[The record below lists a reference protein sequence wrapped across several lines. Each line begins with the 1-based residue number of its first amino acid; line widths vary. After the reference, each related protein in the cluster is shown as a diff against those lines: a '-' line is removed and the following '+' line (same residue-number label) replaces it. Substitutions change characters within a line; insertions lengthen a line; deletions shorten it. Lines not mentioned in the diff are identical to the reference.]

1 MLDFYNVYC
10 YNIITALCG
19 GNFVIFG
26 VKMGYSADKSL
37 KMLELDKILQLLSNE
52 ATLDDAKELSLNIKP
67 DTDIK
72 AVKKQLTATNDA
84 YVFLAKY
91 QAPTFGSAVN
101 VASPLRRAA
110 ASAVLSTGELLDIAE
125 TLRVIRGLK
134 SWRENC
140 LNIGETSIDFLFEGL
155 FPNKYLEDK
164 ITFAIKGEN
173 QISDN
178 ASPTLYDIRRKI
190 VSRSEKIKSILDK
203 IVKGNSAK
211 YLQEAIVT
219 QRDGRYVVPL
229 KVENKG
235 QVAGIVHDISST
247 GSTLFVEPMAVVE
260 TNNEI
265 RVLKLREQEE
275 IDRILAELSAEAG
288 SFADS
293 IINSYN
299 CVIELNLIFAKAKLG
314 YKMKATLPEIND
326 KGQVY
331 LKNARHPL
339 INYKQVVPITV
350 ELGKS
355 FNSIVITGP
364 NTGGKTVT
372 LKTVGLLTLMTMCG
386 LLIPVDD
393 GSTVAVF
400 SKIFADIGDEQS
412 IEQSLSTF
420 SSHIV
425 NIISILE
432 NADDNSLVLLDELCA
447 GTDPIEGAAL
457 AKVILMRLACFGT
470 RVLVTTHYP
479 ELKSYA
485 IDTAGVE
492 IASCEFDV
500 ATLRPTYK
508 LILGLPGRSNAFAI
522 SKRLGMPEDLIEQVK
537 NEVTD
542 EDMRF
547 ERVVATLERARH
559 DAETEREKASK
570 LRRELEKSRNRAE
583 QLELELESKQNKL
596 MEQTRQK
603 ANDIVE
609 MARYKSSLLLNELE
623 EMKKSINA
631 QNAAQML
638 EKARQGYKTT
648 LNELEDTA
656 NPVEE
661 NKAVGQAVTKVN
673 KGDIVLVADIGR
685 DATVIDVKPD
695 KKQAYVMSGAIKMW
709 VSFDNLRL
717 KKKNA
722 PTTEGKKTRK
732 VTGMMSRAQR
742 QVSGEIDIRGMASD
756 EALLELD
763 RYIDNALV
771 SGLETIR
778 IIHGKGTGVL
788 RQSVGAHLRSHK
800 AIKTFRLGT
809 FGEGENGVTV
819 AEFK

>member
-1 MLDFYNVYC
+1 ML
-10 YNIITALCG
+10 
-19 GNFVIFG
+19 
-26 VKMGYSADKSL
+26 
-37 KMLELDKILQLLSNE
+37 
-52 ATLDDAKELSLNIKP
+52 
-67 DTDIK
+67 
-72 AVKKQLTATNDA
+72 
-84 YVFLAKY
+84 KY
-91 QAPTFGSAVN
+91 QAPSFGSAVN

-110 ASAVLSTGELLDIAE
+110 AAAVLSTGELLDIAE

-134 SWRENC
+134 SWREDC
-140 LNIGETSIDFLFEGL
+140 LNMGETSIDYLFEGL

-190 VSRSEKIKSILDK
+190 VSKSEKIKDILDK
-203 IVKGNSAK
+203 IVRGNTAK

-235 QVAGIVHDISST
+235 QVPGIVHDISST
-247 GSTLFVEPMAVVE
+247 GSTLFVEPMSVVE

-275 IDRILAELSAEAG
+275 IDRILAELSSEAG
-288 SFADS
+288 NFADS

-299 CVIELNLIFAKAKLG
+299 CLIELNLIFAKAKLA
-314 YKMKATLPEIND
+314 YKMKATLPKIND

-339 INYKQVVPITV
+339 IHHKQVVPITV
-350 ELGKS
+350 ELGKK
-355 FNSIVITGP
+355 FNSIIITGP

-393 GSTVAVF
+393 GSDVAVF
-400 SKIFADIGDEQS
+400 SKVFADIGDEQS

-432 NADDNSLVLLDELCA
+432 KADDDSLVLLDELCA

-457 AKVILMRLACFGT
+457 AKVILMRLAAYGT

-485 IDTAGVE
+485 IDTNGVE

-500 ATLRPTYK
+500 ATLKPTYK

-522 SKRLGMPEDLIEQVK
+522 SQRLGMPLDLIEEVK
-537 NEVTD
+537 RQVTD
-542 EDMRF
+542 DDMRF
-547 ERVVATLERARH
+547 ERVVATLEKARFE
-559 DAETEREKASK
+559 AEEEHRKASK
-570 LRRELEKSRNRAE
+570 LRAELEKSRNRAE
-583 QLELELESKQNKL
+583 QLENELEIKQKKL
-596 MEQTRQK
+596 MEQTREK
-603 ANDIVE
+603 ANNIIE
-609 MARYKSSLLLNELE
+609 IARYKSSLLLNELE
-623 EMKKSINA
+623 EMKKSLNA
-631 QNAAQML
+631 ENASKLL
-638 EKARQGYKTT
+638 EKARQGYKST
-648 LNELEDTA
+648 LNELEETA

-661 NKAVGQAVTKVN
+661 NKAKGEAVTSVS
-673 KGDIVLVADIGR
+673 KGDIVLVADLGR
-685 DATVIDVKPD
+685 DATVIDVKEN
-695 KKQAYVMSGAIKMW
+695 KKQAYVMSGSIKMW
-709 VSFDNLRL
+709 VSFENLRA
-717 KKKNA
+717 KRKNA
-722 PTTEGKKTRK
+722 PTTEVKKTRK

-742 QVSGEIDIRGMASD
+742 VVSGEVDIRGMASD

-788 RQSVGAHLRSHK
+788 RQSVQTHLRNHK
-800 AIKTFRLGT
+800 AVKSFRLGT
-809 FGEGENGVTV
+809 FGEGENGVTI
-819 AEFK
+819 AELNQEEFLWQYDLMKTKKLQNALKKV

>member
-1 MLDFYNVYC
+1 MD
-10 YNIITALCG
+10 NISKAIKT
-19 GNFVIFG
+19 
-26 VKMGYSADKSL
+26 
-37 KMLELDKILQLLSNE
+37 LELDKILGLLAKE
-52 ATLDDAKELSLNIKP
+52 AALEDAKEMAFKTAPKTDLNE
-67 DTDIK
+67 
-72 AVKKQLTATNDA
+72 VKSVLDATYSA
-84 YVFLAKY
+84 YLFLAKY
-91 QAPTFGSAVN
+91 QSPSFGCAVN
-101 VASPLRRAA
+101 VSSPLRRAGA
-110 ASAVLSTGELLDIAE
+110 LAVLSTSELLDIAE

-134 SWRENC
+134 AWREDC
-140 LNIGETSIDFLFEGL
+140 LNIGETPIDYLFDGL
-155 FPNKYLEDK
+155 YPNKYLEDK

-178 ASPTLYDIRRKI
+178 ASPALYDIRRKI
-190 VSRSEKIKSILDK
+190 VSRSEKIKDLLDK
-203 IVKGNSAK
+203 IVRGSSAK

-229 KVENKG
+229 KAENKG
-235 QVAGIVHDISST
+235 QLSGIVHDISSS
-247 GSTLFVEPMAVVE
+247 GSTLFIEPMSVVE

-293 IINSYN
+293 IISSYN
-299 CVIELNLIFAKAKLG
+299 CLVELNLIFAKASLG
-314 YKMKATLPEIND
+314 YKMKATLPKIND

-339 INYKQVVPITV
+339 INRKSVVPITV
-350 ELGKS
+350 ELGKG
-355 FNSIVITGP
+355 FNSIIITGP
-364 NTGGKTVT
+364 NTGGKTVS

-386 LLIPVDD
+386 LLIPVDE
-393 GSTVAVF
+393 GSDIAVF
-400 SKIFADIGDEQS
+400 SKVFADIGDEQS

-432 NADDNSLVLLDELCA
+432 NADHNSLVLLDELCA
-447 GTDPIEGAAL
+447 GTDPVEGAAL
-457 AKVILMRLACFGT
+457 AKGILMRLSSFGT

-485 IDTAGVE
+485 IDTNGVE

-522 SKRLGMPEDLIEQVK
+522 SQRLGMPLDLIEGVK
-537 NEVTD
+537 AEITD

-547 ERVVATLERARH
+547 ERVVATLENARRK
-559 DAETEREKASK
+559 AEEEEQKARK
-570 LRRELEKSRNRAE
+570 LRIELEKSRNRAE
-583 QLELELESKQNKL
+583 ALENELELKQKKL
-596 MEQTRQK
+596 MEQTREK
-603 ANDIVE
+603 ADTILE
-609 MARYKSSLLLNELE
+609 IARNKSSLLLNELE
-623 EMKKSINA
+623 EMKKTLNA
-631 QNAAQML
+631 QNSATLL
-638 EKARQGYKTT
+638 EKARQGFKTT
-648 LNELEDTA
+648 LNELEEIS

-661 NKAVGQAVTKVN
+661 NRAKGEVPSILN
-673 KGDIVLVADIGR
+673 KGDIVLVADLGR

-695 KKQAYVMSGAIKMW
+695 KKQAYVMSGSIKLW
-709 VSFDNLRL
+709 VSFESLRL

-722 PTTEGKKTRK
+722 PTTEIKKNRK
-732 VTGMMSRAQR
+732 VTGMMSRANR

-756 EALLELD
+756 EAILELD
-763 RYIDNALV
+763 KYIDNAMV

-788 RQSVGAHLRSHK
+788 RNSVQTHLRSHK
-800 AIKTFRLGT
+800 AVKYFRLGT
-809 FGEGENGVTV
+809 FGEGENGVTI
-819 AEFK
+819 AELN

>member
-1 MLDFYNVYC
+1 MQ
-10 YNIITALCG
+10 NIRKA
-19 GNFVIFG
+19 
-26 VKMGYSADKSL
+26 VKT
-37 KMLELDKILQLLSNE
+37 LELDKILQLLSDE
-52 ATLDDAKELSLNIKP
+52 ATLEDAKELSVKLEPKN
-67 DTDIK
+67 DIYE
-72 AVKKQLTATNDA
+72 VKREIDATNDA
-84 YVFLAKY
+84 YLFMAKY
-91 QAPTFGSAVN
+91 QAPSFGSAVN

-125 TLRVIRGLK
+125 TLRVIRSLK
-134 SWRENC
+134 SWREDC
-140 LNIGETSIDFLFEGL
+140 LNMGETSIDFLFDGL
-155 FPNKYLEDK
+155 YPNKYLEDK

-178 ASPTLYDIRRKI
+178 ASPALYDIRRKI
-190 VSRSEKIKSILDK
+190 ISRSEKIKDILDK
-203 IVKGNSAK
+203 IVRGNTAK

-229 KVENKG
+229 KAENKG

-247 GSTLFVEPMAVVE
+247 GSTLFVEPMSVVE

-288 SFADS
+288 NFADS
-293 IINSYN
+293 IISSYN
-299 CVIELNLIFAKAKLG
+299 CLIELNLIFAKAKLA
-314 YKMKATLPEIND
+314 YKMKATKPQINN

-339 INYKQVVPITV
+339 INYKQAVPITV
-350 ELGKS
+350 ELGRE
-355 FNSIVITGP
+355 FNSIIITGP

-393 GSTVAVF
+393 GSDIAVF

-432 NADDNSLVLLDELCA
+432 NADDDSLVLLDELCA

-457 AKVILMRLACFGT
+457 AKGILMRLASYGT
-470 RVLVTTHYP
+470 KVLVTTHYP

-485 IDTAGVE
+485 IDTAGVQ

-500 ATLRPTYK
+500 ATLKPTYK

-522 SKRLGMPEDLIEQVK
+522 SQRLGMPEDLIESVK
-537 NEVTD
+537 SQITD
-542 EDMRF
+542 DDMRF
-547 ERVVATLERARH
+547 ERVVMVLENARRK
-559 DAETEREKASK
+559 AEEEEQRSRK
-570 LRRELEKSRNRAE
+570 LRIELEKSRQRAE
-583 QLELELESKQNKL
+583 QLENELLLKQKKI
-596 MEQTRQK
+596 MEQTREK
-603 ANDIVE
+603 ANTIIE
-609 MARYKSSLLLNELE
+609 IARNKSSLLLNQLE
-623 EMKKSINA
+623 EMKKTLNA
-631 QNAAQML
+631 ENSAKL
-638 EKARQGYKTT
+638 LDKARQNFKST
-648 LNELEDTA
+648 LTELENTA

-661 NKAVGQAVTKVN
+661 AKAKGEVPKSVN
-673 KGDIVLVADIGR
+673 KGDIVVVADLGR

-695 KKQAYVMSGAIKMW
+695 KKQVYVMSGSIKMW
-709 VSFDNLRL
+709 VDLENLRL
-717 KKKNA
+717 KSKNS
-722 PTTEGKKTRK
+722 PSTEVKKTRK
-732 VTGMMSRAQR
+732 VTGMMSRANR

-756 EALLELD
+756 EAILELD
-763 RYIDNALV
+763 KYIDNALV

-788 RQSVGAHLRSHK
+788 RSSVQTHLRSHK
-800 AIKTFRLGT
+800 AVKSFRLGT
-809 FGEGENGVTV
+809 FGEGENGVTI
-819 AEFK
+819 AELN

>member
-1 MLDFYNVYC
+1 MLKKA
-10 YNIITALCG
+10 IRT
-19 GNFVIFG
+19 
-26 VKMGYSADKSL
+26 
-37 KMLELDKILQLLSNE
+37 LELDKILQLLSNE
-52 ATLDDAKELSLNIKP
+52 ATLEDAKAQSVKIEPS
-67 DTDIK
+67 TDIDE
-72 AVKKQLTATNDA
+72 VNRQLSATNDA
-84 YVFLAKY
+84 YYFMAKY
-91 QAPTFGSAVN
+91 QAPSFGSAVN

-125 TLRVIRGLK
+125 TLRVIRSLK
-134 SWRENC
+134 GWREDC
-140 LNIGETSIDFLFEGL
+140 LNMGQTSIDYLFDGL
-155 FPNKYLEDK
+155 YPIKHLEDK

-190 VSRSEKIKSILDK
+190 VSRSEKIKDLLDK
-203 IVKGNSAK
+203 IVRGNTAK

-235 QVAGIVHDISST
+235 QLTGIVHDISST
-247 GSTLFVEPMAVVE
+247 GSTLFIEPMSVVE

-293 IINSYN
+293 IIKSYS
-299 CVIELNLIFAKAKLG
+299 CVIELNLIFAKARLG
-314 YKMKATLPEIND
+314 YKMKATLPQINT
-326 KGQVY
+326 KGHIF

-339 INYKQVVPITV
+339 INQKQVVPITV
-350 ELGKS
+350 KLGKD
-355 FNSIVITGP
+355 FNSVIITGP

-393 GSTVAVF
+393 SSDVAIF
-400 SKIFADIGDEQS
+400 SKVFADIGDEQS

-457 AKVILMRLACFGT
+457 AKVILMRLSSFGT

-485 IDTAGVE
+485 IDAKGVE

-500 ATLRPTYK
+500 ATLKPTYK

-522 SKRLGMPEDLIEQVK
+522 SERLGMPKDLIEEVK
-537 NEVTD
+537 GQVTD
-542 EDMRF
+542 KDMRF
-547 ERVVATLERARH
+547 ERVVATLEKARFE
-559 DAETEREKASK
+559 AESEREKAVK
-570 LRRELEKSRNRAE
+570 LRTELEKSRKRAE
-583 QLELELESKQNKL
+583 QLENELELKQKKI
-596 MEQTRQK
+596 MEQTREK
-603 ANDIVE
+603 ASSIVE
-609 MARYKSSLLLNELE
+609 IARYKSSLLLNELE
-623 EMKKSINA
+623 EMKKSLNA
-631 QNAAQML
+631 ENAARL
-638 EKARQGYKTT
+638 LDKARQGFKAT
-648 LNELEDTA
+648 LSELDDTA
-656 NPVEE
+656 NPVEK
-661 NKAVGQAVTKVN
+661 NKTSGEAVTSVN
-673 KGDIVLVADIGR
+673 KGDIVIVADLGR
-685 DATVIDVKPD
+685 DATVIDVKPQ

-709 VSFDNLRL
+709 VGFDNLRL
-717 KKKNA
+717 KRKNA
-722 PTTEGKKTRK
+722 PSTEVKKTRK
-732 VTGMMSRAQR
+732 VTGMMSRANR

-788 RQSVGAHLRSHK
+788 RSSVQAHLRSHK
-800 AIKTFRLGT
+800 AVKTFRLGT
-809 FGEGENGVTV
+809 FGEGENGVTI
-819 AEFK
+819 AELS

>member
-1 MLDFYNVYC
+1 MQ
-10 YNIITALCG
+10 NITKAIKT
-19 GNFVIFG
+19 
-26 VKMGYSADKSL
+26 
-37 KMLELDKILQLLSNE
+37 LELDKILLLLSNE
-52 ATLDDAKELSLNIKP
+52 ATLEDAKELCLNILP
-67 DTDIK
+67 SNNMGE
-72 AVKKQLTATNDA
+72 VNRELNATNDA
-84 YVFLAKY
+84 YLFMAKY
-91 QAPTFGSAVN
+91 QAPSFGSAVN
-101 VASPLRRAA
+101 VASPLRRAG

-125 TLRVIRGLK
+125 TLRVVRSLK
-134 SWRENC
+134 SWREDC
-140 LNIGETSIDFLFEGL
+140 LNMGETSIDYLFEGL

-178 ASPTLYDIRRKI
+178 ASPALYDIRRKI
-190 VSRSEKIKSILDK
+190 VSRSEKIKDILDK
-203 IVKGNSAK
+203 IVRGNTAK

-235 QVAGIVHDISST
+235 QLTGIVHDISST
-247 GSTLFVEPMAVVE
+247 GSTLFIEPMSVVE

-288 SFADS
+288 NFADS

-299 CVIELNLIFAKAKLG
+299 CVVELNLIFAKAKLG
-314 YKMKATLPEIND
+314 YKMKATLPKVNN
-326 KGQVY
+326 KGEVY

-350 ELGKS
+350 ELGKN
-355 FNSIVITGP
+355 FNSIIITGP

-393 GSTVAVF
+393 GSDVAVF
-400 SKIFADIGDEQS
+400 SKVFADIGDEQS

-447 GTDPIEGAAL
+447 GTDPVEGTAL
-457 AKVILMRLACFGT
+457 AKGILMRLASYGT
-470 RVLVTTHYP
+470 KVLVTTHYP

-485 IDTAGVE
+485 IDTYGVE

-500 ATLRPTYK
+500 ATLKPTYK

-522 SKRLGMPEDLIEQVK
+522 SQRLGMPKELIDEVK
-537 NEVTD
+537 SEVSD

-547 ERVVATLERARH
+547 ERVVATLEKARL
-559 DAETEREKASK
+559 DTEAEKEKAVK
-570 LRRELEKSRNRAE
+570 LRTELEKSRNKAQ
-583 QLELELESKQNKL
+583 QLEIELESKQKKL
-596 MEQTRQK
+596 MEQTREK
-603 ANDIVE
+603 ANNIIE
-609 MARYKSSLLLNELE
+609 IARYKSSLLLNELE
-623 EMKKSINA
+623 EMKKALNA
-631 QNAAQML
+631 ENAAKL
-638 EKARQGYKTT
+638 LDKARQGFKSTI
-648 LNELEDTA
+648 NELEDTA
-656 NPVEE
+656 NPVETNNVKGE
-661 NKAVGQAVTKVN
+661 AVTSVN
-673 KGDIVLVADIGR
+673 KGDIVIVADIGR
-685 DATVIDVKPD
+685 DATVIEVKAE
-695 KKQAYVMSGAIKMW
+695 KRQAYVMSGAIKMW
-709 VSFDNLRL
+709 VSFDNLRF
-717 KKKNA
+717 KRKNS
-722 PTTEGKKTRK
+722 PTTEIKKTRK
-732 VTGMMSRAQR
+732 VTGMMSRANR

-763 RYIDNALV
+763 KYIDNALV

-788 RQSVGAHLRSHK
+788 RKSVQTHLRSHK
-800 AIKTFRLGT
+800 AVKTFRLGT

-819 AEFK
+819 AELK

>member
-1 MLDFYNVYC
+1 MLKK
-10 YNIITALCG
+10 A
-19 GNFVIFG
+19 
-26 VKMGYSADKSL
+26 VKT
-37 KMLELDKILQLLSNE
+37 LELDKILTLLSNE
-52 ATLDDAKELSLNIKP
+52 ATLEDAKEQSLKIIPDTNIKE
-67 DTDIK
+67 
-72 AVKKQLTATNDA
+72 VKRQLDATNDA
-84 YVFLAKY
+84 YLFMLKY
-91 QAPTFGSAVN
+91 QAPSFGSAVN

-110 ASAVLSTGELLDIAE
+110 AAAVLSTGELLDVAE
-125 TLRVIRGLK
+125 TLRVIRSLK
-134 SWRENC
+134 SWREDC
-140 LNIGETSIDFLFEGL
+140 LNMGETSIDYLFHGL

-190 VSRSEKIKSILDK
+190 VSKSEKIKDILDK
-203 IVKGNSAK
+203 IVRGNTAK

-235 QVAGIVHDISST
+235 QVPGIVHDISST
-247 GSTLFVEPMAVVE
+247 GSTLFVEPMSVVE

-275 IDRILAELSAEAG
+275 IDRILAELSSEAG
-288 SFADS
+288 NFADS

-299 CVIELNLIFAKAKLG
+299 CLIELNLIFAKAKLA
-314 YKMKATLPEIND
+314 YKMKATLPKIND

-339 INYKQVVPITV
+339 IHHKQVVPITV
-350 ELGKS
+350 ELGKK
-355 FNSIVITGP
+355 FNSIIITGP

-393 GSTVAVF
+393 GSDIAVF
-400 SKIFADIGDEQS
+400 SKVFADIGDEQS

-432 NADDNSLVLLDELCA
+432 KADDDSLVLLDELCA

-457 AKVILMRLACFGT
+457 AKVILMRLAAYGT

-485 IDTAGVE
+485 IDTNGVE

-500 ATLRPTYK
+500 ATLKPTYK

-522 SKRLGMPEDLIEQVK
+522 SQRLGMPLDLIEEVK
-537 NEVTD
+537 RQVTD
-542 EDMRF
+542 DDMRF
-547 ERVVATLERARH
+547 ERVVATLEKARFE
-559 DAETEREKASK
+559 AEEEHRKASK
-570 LRRELEKSRNRAE
+570 LRAELEKSRNRAE
-583 QLELELESKQNKL
+583 QLENELEIKQKKL
-596 MEQTRQK
+596 MEQTREK
-603 ANDIVE
+603 ANNIVE
-609 MARYKSSLLLNELE
+609 IARYKSSLLLNELE
-623 EMKKSINA
+623 EMKKSLNA
-631 QNAAQML
+631 ENASKLL
-638 EKARQGYKTT
+638 EKARQGYKST
-648 LNELEDTA
+648 LNELEETA

-661 NKAVGQAVTKVN
+661 NKAKGEAVTSVS
-673 KGDIVLVADIGR
+673 KGDIVLVADLGR
-685 DATVIDVKPD
+685 DATVIDVKEN
-695 KKQAYVMSGAIKMW
+695 KKQAYVMSGSIKMW
-709 VSFDNLRL
+709 VEFDNLRA
-717 KKKNA
+717 KRKNA
-722 PTTEGKKTRK
+722 PTTEVKKTRK

-742 QVSGEIDIRGMASD
+742 IVSGEVDIRGMASD

-788 RQSVGAHLRSHK
+788 RQSVQTHLRNHK
-800 AIKTFRLGT
+800 AIKSFRLGT
-809 FGEGENGVTV
+809 FGEGENGVTI
-819 AEFK
+819 AELN